1 MQTCKKNAPSHS
13 HNIKTA
19 ASKSSGSVNIPKSRR
34 SILRKKKRLNARIN
48 CIKYSSK
55 IPRSPEKL
63 EKLNKERAE
72 LELLLKADIKHERL
86 RDEIAAIGKIKI
98 NPKAFYSFAKK
109 SSSFKSSVGPLLDDR
124 NELEA
129 DPIRMGC
136 ILQRQY
142 AKMFSNPANANPA
155 EFRLAQ
161 KLIADGVIIEDI
173 EFSQQDV
180 VKAINS
186 MGKFSAAGPDKF
198 PSVILKEC
206 KLTLAPV
213 ICNLWRLSFDSGHIA
228 SKFKDQS
235 VIPVFKN
242 GSKSVAANYRPV
254 SLTSHLIKVF
264 ERVLRSK
271 LVHYIEAN
279 NLINQNQH
287 GFRSNRSCLTQL
299 LHHIDDVMND
309 LNDDCNADVLYLDF
323 SKAFDKVDHQLLLKK
338 LKMYGFRG
346 KVLDW
351 ISNFLCERK
360 QHVVI
365 DGIKSPAIDVIS
377 GVPQGTVLGPLL
389 FILYINDIFSVV
401 QHSKVKVFADDSKL
415 HKKISSPSD
424 HLLLQEDLQAVIQW
438 ALENNMELN
447 ESKFQLLQHGK
458 STDLKQPYSLPSGED
473 LLSAPYVK
481 DLGVYVDS
489 ELTWRQHITL
499 KSDDAK
505 RKANWV
511 LRTFMSRDRE
521 TMMLLYK
528 SYVRSIIEYCCPLW
542 SPHLQGDIIRVESIQ
557 RSFTAKIKGLKSMDY
572 WNRLKELGLY
582 SLQRRRERYTV
593 ILVWKI
599 YNNIIPNFVNIVFHE
614 SSRRG
619 TTCIRPL
626 GSSRYSSINNM
637 RFHSFTSVASA
648 LYNIVPHRIKS
659 IPTLE
664 GFKTELDRFLQQ
676 FPDTPPTP
684 GYLGANRNSLLEWA
698 GSGSQ

>member
-1 MQTCKKNAPSHS
+1 M
-13 HNIKTA
+13 
-19 ASKSSGSVNIPKSRR
+19 
-34 SILRKKKRLNARIN
+34 
-48 CIKYSSK
+48 
-55 IPRSPEKL
+55 
-63 EKLNKERAE
+63 
-72 LELLLKADIKHERL
+72 
-86 RDEIAAIGKIKI
+86 
-98 NPKAFYSFAKK
+98 
-109 SSSFKSSVGPLLDDR
+109 
-124 NELEA
+124 
-129 DPIRMGC
+129 
-136 ILQRQY
+136 
-142 AKMFSNPANANPA
+142 
-155 EFRLAQ
+155 
-161 KLIADGVIIEDI
+161 
-173 EFSQQDV
+173 
-180 VKAINS
+180 
-186 MGKFSAAGPDKF
+186 
-198 PSVILKEC
+198 
-206 KLTLAPV
+206 
-213 ICNLWRLSFDSGHIA
+213 
-228 SKFKDQS
+228 
-235 VIPVFKN
+235 
-242 GSKSVAANYRPV
+242 

-299 LHHIDDVMND
+299 LHHIDDVIND

-401 QHSKVKVFADDSKL
+401 QHSKVNVFADDSKL

-511 LRTFMSRDRE
+511 LRTFMSRD
-521 TMMLLYK
+521 
-528 SYVRSIIEYCCPLW
+528 
-542 SPHLQGDIIRVESIQ
+542 
-557 RSFTAKIKGLKSMDY
+557 
-572 WNRLKELGLY
+572 
-582 SLQRRRERYTV
+582 
-593 ILVWKI
+593 
-599 YNNIIPNFVNIVFHE
+599 
-614 SSRRG
+614 
-619 TTCIRPL
+619 
-626 GSSRYSSINNM
+626 
-637 RFHSFTSVASA
+637 
-648 LYNIVPHRIKS
+648 
-659 IPTLE
+659 
-664 GFKTELDRFLQQ
+664 
-676 FPDTPPTP
+676 
-684 GYLGANRNSLLEWA
+684 
-698 GSGSQ
+698 